1 MRRTMVRDGSGA
13 AKLTGQASHG
23 AVRPCVPDGESQ
35 EGTPVVSLGI
45 ESVLVAGRGPA
56 ACAVIAA
63 CARLGVKSVAVHSDA
78 ERTARHV
85 RLADDAVLLGPAPAA
100 ESYLAVDRIVEAAAR
115 SGVAAVLPVPPALA
129 GNARLAAAVVKAGLI
144 WVGPDAD
151 VLERLGGDGVEPA
164 SENGFL
170 AWVTPDGLRFT
181 TPVSRDRAA
190 GIARVS
196 WTPDGPSEL
205 PARARRLADVGWRG
219 LVTVGVDPDGE
230 LAEIAAG
237 FSLDIAVLERAHG
250 VDAVELALR
259 SASRPGATG
268 PDPEA
273 GFPRSAV
280 AVQLRS
286 TLPPGQA
293 GWVKGRL
300 PGSGALPK
308 VAGDVDLHAVA
319 GYEPGD
325 RLDGWYDALLATV
338 SVGARDGATAA
349 RVASEVL
356 DDLPEVGVPH
366 DGEEVCA
373 VLARL
378 ASGRSVPL
386 A

>member
-1 MRRTMVRDGSGA
+1 
-13 AKLTGQASHG
+13 
-23 AVRPCVPDGESQ
+23 
-35 EGTPVVSLGI
+35 VVSLGI

-56 ACAVIAA
+56 ACAVVQA
-63 CARLGVKSVAVHSDA
+63 CARLGVKSVAVHSEA
-78 ERTARHV
+78 ERSARHV

-115 SGVAAVLPVPPALA
+115 SGAAAVLPVPPALA
-129 GNARLAAAVVKAGLI
+129 GNARLAAAVVDAGLT
-144 WVGPDAD
+144 WVGPDAE

-164 SENGFL
+164 SERGFL
-170 AWVTPDGLRFT
+170 AWVTADGLEFT

-205 PARARRLADVGWRG
+205 PARARRLADIGWRG
-219 LVTVGVDPDGE
+219 LVTVGLDPDGE

-259 SASRPGATG
+259 SAARPAAAG
-268 PDPEA
+268 PQPVA

-286 TLPPGQA
+286 TLPPGEA
-293 GWVKGRL
+293 GRVKGRL
-300 PGSGALPK
+300 PGVVPTRSAPDIEV
-308 VAGDVDLHAVA
+308 VAVS

-338 SVGARDGATAA
+338 SVGARDGVTAA
-349 RVASEVL
+349 RAASQVL
-356 DDLPEVGVPH
+356 SGLPETGVPH
-366 DGEEVCA
+366 DGDEVCA
-373 VLARL
+373 VLDRL
-378 ASGRSVPL
+378 ASSGSVPRS
-386 A
+386 

>member
-1 MRRTMVRDGSGA
+1 MSDGG
-13 AKLTGQASHG
+13 
-23 AVRPCVPDGESQ
+23 SQ
-35 EGTPVVSLGI
+35 ERTPVVSLGI

-56 ACAVIAA
+56 ACAVISA
-63 CARLGVKSVAVHSDA
+63 CARLGVKSVAVHSEVD
-78 ERTARHV
+78 RTARHV

-100 ESYLAVDRIVEAAAR
+100 ESYLAVNRIVEAAAR
-115 SGVAAVLPVPPALA
+115 SGASAVLPVPPALA
-129 GNARLAAAVVKAGLI
+129 GNARLAAAVVDAGLT

-164 SENGFL
+164 SERGFL
-170 AWVTPDGLRFT
+170 AWVTAEGLRFT

-205 PARARRLADVGWRG
+205 PAQARRLADVGWRG
-219 LVTVGVDPDGE
+219 LVTVGLDPDGE

-237 FSLDIAVLERAHG
+237 FSLDMAVLERAHG

-259 SASRPGATG
+259 SASRPGAAG
-268 PDPEA
+268 PEPVS

-293 GWVKGRL
+293 GRVTGRL
-300 PGSGALPK
+300 PGIVRPSTSQP
-308 VAGDVDLHAVA
+308 DVDVMAVS

-349 RVASEVL
+349 RVAEGVL
-356 DDLPEVGVPH
+356 SGLPETGVPH
-366 DGEEVCA
+366 DGEDVCA
-373 VLARL
+373 VLGRL
-378 ASGRSVPL
+378 SGSSLSR
-386 A
+386 